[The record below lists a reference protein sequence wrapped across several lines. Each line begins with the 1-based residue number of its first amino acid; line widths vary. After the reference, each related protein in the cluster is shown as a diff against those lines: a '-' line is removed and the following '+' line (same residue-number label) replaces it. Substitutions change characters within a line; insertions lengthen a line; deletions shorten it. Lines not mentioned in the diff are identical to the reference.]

1 MYRWTKVN
9 DLYSVEAFVSRLI
22 FDPENNDP
30 EVQQPSMALSIKGNN
45 TAHKKKFSQD

>member
-9 DLYSVEAFVSRLI
+9 DLYSMEAFVSHLS

-30 EVQQPSMALSIKGNN
+30 ESTRGAETKHG
-45 TAHKKKFSQD
+45 T